1 MIKNLFDSCNLIMQ
15 SIFGTDGIRGRF
27 NREITYSLAF
37 KVGYALGSTL
47 EKKNPVLIGR
57 DTRISGDILLQ
68 AITQGLNESGKKFIN
83 LGICPTPAIPFLIKQ
98 EELSSGIMIS
108 ASHNP
113 PEYNGIKIFDHNGQK
128 ISKNFESKIQKLIE
142 ESNQNISVP
151 RKVISLNKDKDLLN
165 IYIKSLI
172 QTMDGENLSGLKII
186 LDTCY
191 GSATT
196 CAKKIFQTLGADVRV
211 INNSKNGL
219 KINMNCG
226 STNLEPLKQALRESP
241 ADMGFS
247 FDGDADRVIGIDSK
261 GNVLDGDH
269 ILFLW
274 GRELMEQKSLTNN
287 LLISTKMANLGF
299 EKAWKKIGGNLYRT
313 DVGDKY
319 VYEAI
324 REKRA
329 VLGGEQS
336 GHILSKI
343 NNFSG
348 DGILTALQISK
359 YCKKKNI
366 NLNDWLKSSFEP
378 YPQKLTNINLDFN
391 INKLNPETKILIDQT
406 IEFFQEIYS
415 DYCRL
420 YIRPSGTEPVM
431 RVLVEAK
438 NHKKVHSLSSEI
450 TNKLFLEINK
460 ITS

>member
-1 MIKNLFDSCNLIMQ
+1 MQ

-27 NREITYSLAF
+27 NEEITYSLAY
-37 KVGYALGSTL
+37 KVGYALGSLL
-47 EKKNPVLIGR
+47 ENKRSILIGR
-57 DTRISGDILLQ
+57 DTRISGETLLQ
-68 AITQGLNESGKKFIN
+68 AITQGLNESGKKSIN
-83 LGICPTPAIPFLIKQ
+83 LGICPTPAIPFLIKK
-98 EELSSGIMIS
+98 ENLSCGIMIS

-128 ISKNFESKIQKLIE
+128 ITKDFENKIQKIIE
-142 ESNQNISVP
+142 DPNQNISIP
-151 RKVISLNKDKDLLN
+151 AKVIPLNTNKDLMD

-172 QTMDGENLSGLKII
+172 HTMGGENLSGLKII

-196 CAKKIFQTLGADVRV
+196 CAKIIFQSLGADVRV

-219 KINMNCG
+219 RINMNCG
-226 STNLEPLKQALRESP
+226 STHLEPLKKALRESP

-274 GRELMEQKSLTNN
+274 GRELMEQKILTNN
-287 LLISTKMANLGF
+287 LLISTQMANLGF
-299 EKAWKKIGGNLYRT
+299 EKAWKKIGGTLYRT
-313 DVGDKY
+313 EVGDKY
-319 VYEAI
+319 VHEAMK
-324 REKRA
+324 EKRA

-336 GHILSKI
+336 GHILSQI

-359 YCKKKNI
+359 YCKRKNI

-378 YPQKLTNINLDFN
+378 FPQKLTNINLDFN
-391 INKLNPETKILIDQT
+391 IHKLNPKTKILIDQV
-406 IEFFQEIYS
+406 IKNFKEIYS
-415 DYCRL
+415 DNCRV
-420 YIRPSGTEPVM
+420 YIRPSGTEPVI

-438 NHKKVHSLSSEI
+438 NQKKVDFLSSEI

-460 ITS
+460 LINF

>member
-1 MIKNLFDSCNLIMQ
+1 MQ

-27 NREITYSLAF
+27 NEEITYSLAY

-47 EKKNPVLIGR
+47 EESKPILIGR

-68 AITQGLNESGKKFIN
+68 AITKGIYDSGKKFIN
-83 LGICPTPAIPFLIKQ
+83 LGICPTPAIPFLIKK
-98 EELSSGIMIS
+98 ENLSSGIMIS

-128 ISKNFESKIQKLIE
+128 ITENFENKIQKLIE

-151 RKVISLNKDKDLLN
+151 AKVSPLNTNKELMD
-165 IYIKSLI
+165 IYIQGLI
-172 QTMDGENLSGLKII
+172 QTMGGENLSGLKII

-196 CAKKIFQTLGADVRV
+196 CAKKIFQSLGADVRV
-211 INNSKNGL
+211 INNFKNGL

-226 STNLEPLKQALRESP
+226 STNLEPLKKALRESP

-274 GRELMEQKSLTNN
+274 GRELMEQKILTNN

-299 EKAWKKIGGNLYRT
+299 ENAWKKIGGILYRT

-319 VYEAI
+319 VHDAI
-324 REKRA
+324 KKKRA
-329 VLGGEQS
+329 ILGGEQS
-336 GHILSKI
+336 GHILTQI

-366 NLNDWLKSSFEP
+366 NLHDWLKTSFEP
-378 YPQKLTNINLDFN
+378 FPQKLTNINLDFN
-391 INKLNPETKILIDQT
+391 INKLNPKTKILIDQT
-406 IEFFQEIYS
+406 IANFQAIYS
-415 DYCRL
+415 DNCRV

-431 RVLVEAK
+431 RVLVEAN
-438 NHKKVHSLSSEI
+438 NHKKVDSLSREI
-450 TNKLFLEINK
+450 KNKLFFEINK
-460 ITS
+460 IINQY

>member
-1 MIKNLFDSCNLIMQ
+1 MH

-27 NREITYSLAF
+27 NKEITYSLAY
-37 KVGYALGSTL
+37 KVGYALGSNL
-47 EKKNPVLIGR
+47 EKNNPILIGR
-57 DTRISGDILLQ
+57 DTRISGAILLQ
-68 AITQGLNESGKKFIN
+68 AITKGIMASGKKFIN
-83 LGICPTPAIPFLIKQ
+83 LGICPTPAIPFLIKK
-98 EELSSGIMIS
+98 ENLSSGIMIS

-113 PEYNGIKIFDHNGQK
+113 PEYNGIKLFDQNGQK
-128 ISKNFESKIQKLIE
+128 ISKNFENKIQKLIQ
-142 ESNQNISVP
+142 ESNQNISIDT
-151 RKVISLNKDKDLLN
+151 KEISLKTNQELMN
-165 IYIKSLI
+165 IYITSLI
-172 QTMDGENLSGLKII
+172 QTMRGENLSGMKII

-196 CAKKIFQTLGADVRV
+196 CAKKIFQNLGADVRV

-226 STNLEPLKQALRESP
+226 STNLEPLKKALRESS

-247 FDGDADRVIGIDSK
+247 FDGDADRVIGVDSK

-274 GRELMEQKSLTNN
+274 GRELMEQKILTNN
-287 LLISTKMANLGF
+287 LLISTQMANLGF
-299 EKAWKKIGGNLYRT
+299 EKAWNKIGGILFRT

-319 VYEAI
+319 VHDAI
-324 REKRA
+324 KEKGA
-329 VLGGEQS
+329 LLGGEQS

-366 NLNDWLKSSFEP
+366 TLNDWFKSSFDP
-378 YPQKLTNINLDFN
+378 FSQKLTNINLDFN
-391 INKLNPETKILIDQT
+391 VNKVNRKTKILIDQT
-406 IEFFQEIYS
+406 IDNLQAIYS
-415 DYCRL
+415 DNCRV
-420 YIRPSGTEPVM
+420 YIRASGTEPLI

-438 NHKKVHSLSSEI
+438 DKKIVHSLSSKI
-450 TNKLFLEINK
+450 TTNLSLEINK
-460 ITS
+460 IMN

>member
-1 MIKNLFDSCNLIMQ
+1 MQ

-27 NREITYSLAF
+27 NEDITYSLAY
-37 KVGYALGSTL
+37 KVGYALGLNL
-47 EKKNPVLIGR
+47 ENDNPILIGR
-57 DTRISGDILLQ
+57 DTRVSGDILLQ
-68 AITQGLNESGKKFIN
+68 AITTGINASGKKFIN

-98 EELSSGIMIS
+98 EKLSSGIMIS

-113 PEYNGIKIFDHNGQK
+113 PEYNGIKIFDYKGQK
-128 ISKNFESKIQKLIE
+128 ISKVFEHKIQKSIE
-142 ESNQNISVP
+142 EFNQNISVP
-151 RKVISLNKDKDLLN
+151 TKDIFFTTNKKLMDD
-165 IYIKSLI
+165 YMQSLI
-172 QTMDGENLSGLKII
+172 QTMGGSNLNGMKII

-196 CAKKIFQTLGADVRV
+196 CAEKIFKNLGADVTV

-226 STNLEPLKQALRESP
+226 STNLEPLKKALKDSP

-247 FDGDADRVIGIDSK
+247 FDGDADRVIGADSI

-274 GRELMEQKSLTNN
+274 GRELLEEQTLTNN
-287 LLISTKMANLGF
+287 LLISTQMANLGF
-299 EKAWKKIGGNLYRT
+299 EQAWNEIGGILFRT

-319 VYEAI
+319 VHDAI
-324 REKRA
+324 MRKKA

-348 DGILTALQISK
+348 DGILTALQICK
-359 YCKKKNI
+359 YCKDKNI
-366 NLNDWLKSSFEP
+366 TLSDWLKSSFQP
-378 YPQKLTNINLDFN
+378 FPQKLTNIKLDFN
-391 INKLNPETKILIDQT
+391 INKINPQTKILIAET
-406 IEFFQEIYS
+406 LENFQKVFS
-415 DYCRL
+415 DDCRI
-420 YIRPSGTEPVM
+420 YIRPSGTEPLI

-438 NHKKVHSLSSEI
+438 NQEKVSSLSQEI
-450 TNKLFLEINK
+450 TKRIVLEINK
-460 ITS
+460 IVN

>member
-1 MIKNLFDSCNLIMQ
+1 MQ
-15 SIFGTDGIRGRF
+15 SIFGTDGIRGKF
-27 NREITYSLAF
+27 NKEITYSLAY
-37 KVGYALGSTL
+37 KVGYALGSNL
-47 EKKNPVLIGR
+47 ENNNPILIGR
-57 DTRISGDILLQ
+57 DTRISGDKLLQ
-68 AITQGLNESGKKFIN
+68 AITQGIKASGRKFIN
-83 LGICPTPAIPFLIKQ
+83 LGICPTPAIPFLIKK
-98 EELSSGIMIS
+98 EKMSSGIMIS

-128 ISKNFESKIQKLIE
+128 ITKEVENKIQKLVE
-142 ESNQNISVP
+142 EQNQNQSVP
-151 RKVISLNKDKDLLN
+151 RKEFSLKTNKELMD
-165 IYIKSLI
+165 IYMKSLI
-172 QTMDGENLSGLKII
+172 HTMDGENLSGLKII

-196 CAKKIFQTLGADVRV
+196 CAKEIFQNLGADVRV

-226 STNLEPLKQALRESP
+226 STNLEPIKKALEENP

-247 FDGDADRVIGIDSK
+247 FDGDADRVIGLDSK

-274 GRELMEQKSLTNN
+274 GRELMEQKILTNN
-287 LLISTKMANLGF
+287 LLISTQMANLGF
-299 EKAWKKIGGNLYRT
+299 EKAWNKIGGILHRT

-319 VYEAI
+319 VHDAI
-324 REKRA
+324 KEKRA

-348 DGILTALQISK
+348 DGILTALQIAK

-366 NLNDWLKSSFEP
+366 TLNDWFKSSFDP
-378 YPQKLTNINLDFN
+378 FPQKLTNINLDFN
-391 INKLNPETKILIDQT
+391 INKINPKTKILIDRT
-406 IEFFQEIYS
+406 IEIYQANNT
-415 DYCRL
+415 DNFRV
-420 YIRPSGTEPVM
+420 YIRPSGTEPLM

-438 NHKKVHSLSSEI
+438 NHTKVNSLSSEI
-450 TNKLFLEINK
+450 THKLSLEINK
-460 ITS
+460 IMN

>member
-1 MIKNLFDSCNLIMQ
+1 MQ

-27 NREITYSLAF
+27 NEEITYSLAY
-37 KVGYALGSTL
+37 KVGYSLGSNL
-47 EKKNPVLIGR
+47 ENNNPILIGR

-68 AITQGLNESGKKFIN
+68 AITRGINESGKKFIN
-83 LGICPTPAIPFLIKQ
+83 LGICPTPAIPFLIKK
-98 EELSSGIMIS
+98 EKLSSGIMIS

-128 ISKNFESKIQKLIE
+128 ITKIFENKIQKSIKELNPNLTGSTKE
-142 ESNQNISVP
+142 
-151 RKVISLNKDKDLLN
+151 ISLKTNKELMD

-172 QTMDGENLSGLKII
+172 KTMGGENLNGMKII

-196 CAKKIFQTLGADVRV
+196 CAKKIFQNLGADVRV

-226 STNLEPLKQALRESP
+226 STNLEPLKKALRESP

-274 GRELMEQKSLTNN
+274 GRELMEQKILTNN
-287 LLISTKMANLGF
+287 LLISTQMANLGF
-299 EKAWKKIGGNLYRT
+299 ENAWNKIGGILHRT

-319 VYEAI
+319 VHNAI

-329 VLGGEQS
+329 ILGGEQS

-343 NNFSG
+343 NDFSG

-359 YCKKKNI
+359 YCKKKNFT
-366 NLNDWLKSSFEP
+366 LNDWLKSSFDP
-378 YPQKLTNINLDFN
+378 FPQKLTNIKLDFN
-391 INKLNPETKILIDQT
+391 INKINPGTKILIDQT
-406 IEFFQEIYS
+406 IENFQSIYS
-415 DYCRL
+415 DNCRI
-420 YIRPSGTEPVM
+420 YIRPSGTEPLM

-438 NHKKVHSLSSEI
+438 NQEKVNFLSSKI

-460 ITS
+460 IIN

>member
-1 MIKNLFDSCNLIMQ
+1 M
-15 SIFGTDGIRGRF
+15 
-27 NREITYSLAF
+27 
-37 KVGYALGSTL
+37 
-47 EKKNPVLIGR
+47 
-57 DTRISGDILLQ
+57 
-68 AITQGLNESGKKFIN
+68 
-83 LGICPTPAIPFLIKQ
+83 
-98 EELSSGIMIS
+98 
-108 ASHNP
+108 
-113 PEYNGIKIFDHNGQK
+113 KI
-128 ISKNFESKIQKLIE
+128 
-142 ESNQNISVP
+142 V
-151 RKVISLNKDKDLLN
+151 
-165 IYIKSLI
+165 
-172 QTMDGENLSGLKII
+172 

-196 CAKKIFQTLGADVRV
+196 CAKQIFQSLGADVSV
-211 INNSKNGL
+211 INDSKNGL

-226 STNLEPLKQALRESP
+226 STNLEPLKKALRESP

-261 GNVLDGDH
+261 GYVLDGDH

-274 GRELMEQKSLTNN
+274 GRELMEQKILTNN
-287 LLISTKMANLGF
+287 LLVSTQMANLGF
-299 EKAWKKIGGNLYRT
+299 EKSWKKIGGILHRT

-319 VYEAI
+319 VHDAI
-324 REKRA
+324 KKKRA

-378 YPQKLTNINLDFN
+378 FTQKLTSINLN
-391 INKLNPETKILIDQT
+391 LNPNKLNLKTKILIDQT
-406 IEFFQEIYS
+406 IENFQEIYS
-415 DYCRL
+415 DHCRV

-450 TNKLFLEINK
+450 TNKLFLEIDK
-460 ITS
+460 ITNQR